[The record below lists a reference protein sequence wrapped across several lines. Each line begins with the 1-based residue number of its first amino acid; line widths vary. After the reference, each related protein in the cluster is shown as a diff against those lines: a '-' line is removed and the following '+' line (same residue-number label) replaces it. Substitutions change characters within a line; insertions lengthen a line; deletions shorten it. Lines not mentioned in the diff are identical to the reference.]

1 VACVPHMAGL
11 PTRRPG
17 PTIERA
23 ADRDEVLGLIMLDPR
38 VILSQAS
45 QGAAPSGWAVFAT
58 RRGRIR
64 RFLAGT
70 SADPDPLLVVTSEG
84 VVEFVDNRKSIQ
96 VVDFDQLS
104 EVVLQIQGSSFSDST
119 LVTLNVWLEL
129 RYLDG
134 RKKKWQSS
142 TFSRDYR
149 TIQSVLEAYGAHKA
163 LHGRG

>member
-1 VACVPHMAGL
+1 
-11 PTRRPG
+11 
-17 PTIERA
+17 
-23 ADRDEVLGLIMLDPR
+23 
-38 VILSQAS
+38 
-45 QGAAPSGWAVFAT
+45 
-58 RRGRIR
+58 
-64 RFLAGT
+64 
-70 SADPDPLLVVTSEG
+70 VVTSEG